1 MLQTYDSRQKIREL
15 TAEYL
20 TSYSVIIA
28 VITYLYLILSIK
40 NCYGEHKG
48 KLT

>member
-1 MLQTYDSRQKIREL
+1 MLQTYDSCQKMRQL
-15 TAEYL
+15 AEYL

-28 VITYLYLILSIK
+28 VISYLYLILSIK

-48 KLT
+48 K